1 MKLSDRGYTSLRQLV
16 DSHARMDAAQMD
28 ELAAMLTERDYARGE
43 TLLQAG
49 EQARTAGIVVDG
61 IFGEFYEDAGGMR
74 KAKWLATPGEVVG
87 SMEDLVRIG
96 PARATIQALT
106 DGRLLCLPY
115 AGLRQR
121 ALTEPAWAGLFIPLL
136 ESLYRRKSEREY
148 SLLMLKADERY
159 RWFQGRYGALEQQL
173 SQEVIASYL
182 GITPVHLSRIRK
194 PQRPRD

>member
-1 MKLSDRGYTSLRQLV
+1 MKLSDRGLASLRQLV
-16 DSHARMDAAQMD
+16 ESHARMDAAQMD
-28 ELAAMLTERDYARGE
+28 ELAAMLTERSFARGE

-49 EQARTAGIVVDG
+49 EQARTAGIVVEG

-74 KAKWLATPGEVVG
+74 KAKWLAAPGEVVG

-121 ALTEPAWAGLFIPLL
+121 ALADPAWAGLFIPLL

-159 RWFQGRYGALEQQL
+159 RWFQGRYGALEEQL
-173 SQEVIASYL
+173 PQEVIASYL

-194 PQRPRD
+194 PLRPRD